1 MTVFPR
7 FCDWVI
13 ISHQLSFL
21 LSEFLI
27 ASIHDSLCP
36 RCLWILIRSSMYY
49 HFAILLLFRPLIK
62 LRIIG
67 SAILPRDVCSQ
78 AADAIQGLLRS
89 YSQLYTLHRT
99 PSFVP
104 YFLLT
109 SSIMHLAIGAS
120 EIESLSPAAQSNAS
134 TVRPDDDH
142 TSSDDPVSSPA
153 AGGSAEPTS
162 SPSSSATT
170 RLSLKV
176 TTAIKQG
183 IADLAEMA
191 PCHHFAEQAL
201 NILRFLAR
209 RWNIEVDIPYQGAQ
223 EEVDRL
229 LRSSTNSLNFFIP
242 NVSTEDFMANWPERK
257 RQRHASR
264 APPPTHG
271 GMERMQRTIA
281 EDYVNPDRQTTPPP
295 VLGHAAATSNMAE
308 NPLFWPF
315 PMQGR
320 PMLPEGPQL
329 EEAGFRLL

>member
-1 MTVFPR
+1 MLPFHKAP
-7 FCDWVI
+7 C
-13 ISHQLSFL
+13 
-21 LSEFLI
+21 
-27 ASIHDSLCP
+27 
-36 RCLWILIRSSMYY
+36 RCYLRILIHVSMYY

-62 LRIIG
+62 LRILG

-120 EIESLSPAAQSNAS
+120 EIETASPAAQSSTS
-134 TVRPDDDH
+134 TVRPDHHRAGSDH
-142 TSSDDPVSSPA
+142 PVSSPM

-162 SPSSSATT
+162 SPSGSATT

-176 TTAIKQG
+176 TAAIKQG

-209 RWNIEVDIPYQGAQ
+209 KWNIEVDIPYQGAQ

-242 NVSTEDFMANWPERK
+242 NVSSEDFMPNWPERK
-257 RQRHASR
+257 RQRHASG
-264 APPPTHG
+264 APPTHRG
-271 GMERMQRTIA
+271 IERVQEVVV
-281 EDYVNPDRQTTPPP
+281 EDYVNPDRQTQPPP

-329 EEAGFRLL
+329 EEAGFTLL